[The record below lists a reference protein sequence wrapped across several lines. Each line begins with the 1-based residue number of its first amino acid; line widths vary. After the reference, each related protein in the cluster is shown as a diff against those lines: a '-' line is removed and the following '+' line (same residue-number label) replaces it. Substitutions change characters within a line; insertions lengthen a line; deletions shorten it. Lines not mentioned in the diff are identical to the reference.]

1 MSGETRHRDHIG
13 AETMAALLEGKLAP
27 RELAE
32 TTGHL
37 RACADCR
44 TIAGEMARFE
54 REPAA
59 PAASSS
65 WRARIAAG
73 LAALALL
80 VPAARWAQFRLSPM
94 GTLIA
99 AAPREHR
106 PTEARV
112 SRYPWAHPPAAMRGT
127 TPRRPEEMQLEGAA
141 GRVLERTSNI
151 DTVEARHA
159 AGVAHLLIGQTRE
172 SVAELKRATARSN
185 DARVWNDLAAA
196 LYAVGEARRYPDA
209 LAAADRAIRLDPTLA
224 EAYFNRALILEKQG
238 LPAAAAWKRYLE
250 IDPSSEW
257 SSEARGHLQRTPRK
271 QSDATPARTRVER
284 DLLGAWA
291 KAELEGDGVAALAQL
306 RAAAQELTAKTGDAL
321 VADTVVAID
330 RGDGAQRRA
339 LAEAH
344 RLYITARQRKD
355 LALMRSAEAA
365 LRAAGS
371 PMADSAA
378 YYSAL
383 IQFDANHSV
392 EAARALEELLPR
404 VDERRHRSLAAMI
417 HATRTNC
424 ANVDGDWG
432 TAFREAELASAAFA
446 EIGETA
452 NAGFENG
459 KAALALER
467 MGAPDEA
474 WERWTH
480 VFEATRD
487 DASKHHAVV
496 RTAAIGLA
504 ATQRY
509 DAAAALLQSSRDDVD
524 RPAFSAAAMLTE
536 LARASFHEGD
546 GELAARLLVD
556 ARGAANRIAK
566 RDERALA
573 EARLDVAEGV
583 QRVALDPRN
592 AAASIGR
599 AIAFFDA
606 KARAI
611 DLADAHL
618 QRGLALRAAGDEDGA
633 LADYR
638 IALER
643 IEAQRAARNIAA
655 ADAAE
660 AIVDE
665 TVDLHLARGDGRAAF
680 AIADRAHATLAGI
693 DIATI
698 PPGSALIEYMSLP
711 RRTAIFCLT
720 SEGLTVV
727 TVSIGRRELAERV
740 ASLTQDIRAH
750 GSEETIR
757 AKAAELHRVL
767 IAPVQSRLAS
777 IDELIVV
784 PDRQLSSLPFAV
796 LFDGERHLIERW
808 SLRYAPSAARG
819 DDAPLSLSPAVAF
832 ADPAGWTALPFSRA
846 EAEQVSAVYGGVLIA
861 GADATRAR
869 FLESLQHSALVHYAG
884 HADSDAGTYGAL
896 MLAPSGKDSGLL
908 AASEIARLSLR
919 EHRPLVV
926 LSACGTLRGE
936 DRHVAGMPT
945 LARAF
950 LTAGA
955 RAVVGTQWE
964 VDDDLTTPL
973 FLRFHQELR
982 AGQAPARALR
992 SAQIAMLQTSDPR
1005 FRHPAAWSA
1014 VAVLSNV

>member
-1 MSGETRHRDHIG
+1 
-13 AETMAALLEGKLAP
+13 MAALLEGKLAP
-27 RELAE
+27 GELAE

-59 PAASSS
+59 HAASSS
-65 WRARIAAG
+65 WRMRIAAG

-80 VPAARWAQFRLSPM
+80 VPAARWAQFRFSPM

-112 SRYPWAHPPAAMRGT
+112 SRYPWAPPPAAKRGLA
-127 TPRRPEEMQLEGAA
+127 PRTPEELELYGAA
-141 GRVLERTSNI
+141 GRVLARTSDK
-151 DTVEARHA
+151 DTAEARHA

-196 LYAVGEARRYPDA
+196 LYAVGEERSDEYPNA
-209 LAAADRAIRLDPTLA
+209 LAATEHAIRLDPKLA
-224 EAYFNRALILEKQG
+224 EAYFNRALILEKMK
-238 LPAAAAWKRYLE
+238 LPAAAAWQRYLE

-257 SSEARGHLQRTPRK
+257 SREARAHLQRTPRK
-271 QSDATPARTRVER
+271 QSDATPARMRVER

-291 KAELEGDGVAALAQL
+291 KAELAGDGTAALTQL
-306 RAAAQELTAKTGDAL
+306 RAAAQELTARTGDAL
-321 VADTVVAID
+321 VADTVVVID
-330 RGDGAQRRA
+330 RSDAAQRRA

-344 RLYITARQRKD
+344 QLYLAARKSKD
-355 LALMRSAEAA
+355 LAQMRSAEMA
-365 LRAAGS
+365 LRTAGS
-371 PMADSAA
+371 PMADSAE
-378 YYSAL
+378 YYAAL
-383 IQFDANHSV
+383 IQSDTNHTV

-432 TAFREAELASAAFA
+432 TAFREAALASAAFA

-452 NAGFENG
+452 NAAFENG

-474 WERWTH
+474 WERWTQ

-487 DASKHHAVV
+487 DAPKRYAMV
-496 RTAAIGLA
+496 RAAAIGLA

-509 DAAAALLQSSRDDVD
+509 DAAAALLQSSREDVD
-524 RPAFSAAAMLTE
+524 RTPVSAAAMFTE

-546 GELAARLLVD
+546 GELATRLLAD
-556 ARGAANRIAK
+556 ARGAANRIATSE
-566 RDERALA
+566 ERGLA

-583 QRVALDPRN
+583 QRIAADPHN
-592 AAASIGR
+592 AAAAIDR
-599 AIAFFDA
+599 AIRFFDA
-606 KARAI
+606 NDRVI

-618 QRGLALRAAGDEDGA
+618 QRGRALRAAGDQDGA

-660 AIVDE
+660 AILDE
-665 TVDLHLARGDGRAAF
+665 TVELHLDRGDGRAAF
-680 AIADRAHATLAGI
+680 AVADRAHAQLA
-693 DIATI
+693 DVDVATI
-698 PPGSALIEYMSLP
+698 PRGTALIEYMSLP

-720 SEGLTVV
+720 SDGLTVV
-727 TVSIGRRELAERV
+727 TVSIGRRELVERV
-740 ASLTQDIRAH
+740 ASLTHDIRAS

-757 AKAAELHRVL
+757 AKAAQLHRVL

-777 IDELIVV
+777 IEELIVV
-784 PDRQLSSLPFAV
+784 PDRQLHSLPFAV
-796 LFDGERHLIERW
+796 LFDGERHLLARW
-808 SLRYAPSAARG
+808 SLRYAPSAARA
-819 DDAPLSLSPAVAF
+819 DDAPVALSPAVVI
-832 ADPAGWTALPFSRA
+832 ADPAGWTPLPFSRT
-846 EAEQVSAVYGGVLIA
+846 EAEEVRAVYGGVLIA

-869 FLESLQHSALVHYAG
+869 FLESLQNSALVHYAG
-884 HADSDAGTYGAL
+884 HADSNARTYGAL
-896 MLAPSGKDSGLL
+896 MLAPSGNDPGLL

-919 EHRPLVV
+919 AHHPLVV

-936 DRHVAGMPT
+936 DRHVAGTPT

-964 VDDDLTTPL
+964 VDDDLTTRL
-973 FLRFHQELR
+973 FLQFHQELR

-1014 VAVLSNV
+1014 AAVLSNV